1 MRLYNNYKQY
11 FKHEAAKIITE
22 KLNNKLLDK
31 FKNIDIQYNI
41 LNKLFNFDEKCLKK
55 LKFF

>member
-1 MRLYNNYKQY
+1 LIKIFDFYQ
-11 FKHEAAKIITE
+11 HEATNIITE

-41 LNKLFNFDEKCLKK
+41 LNKLFNFDDK
-55 LKFF
+55 LNILHP